1 MIFSRSMP
9 PIIYFKRAGSITNK
23 EGDVSLHHPLI
34 SLIDLCTAI
43 FERANAIGLP
53 QEEAMTITKNLGMI
67 LLAIYLILIGIT
79 MLFHIAIPAI
89 VMGILA
95 LAAGILILI
104 GR

>member
-1 MIFSRSMP
+1 M
-9 PIIYFKRAGSITNK
+9 AT
-23 EGDVSLHHPLI
+23 E
-34 SLIDLCTAI
+34 
-43 FERANAIGLP
+43 LP
-53 QEEAMTITKNLGMI
+53 HKEAMNVTKNLGML

-104 GR
+104 GK